1 MKNEQSMWGYLRGL
15 GHKKVEPE
23 YEDMQKRLEH
33 EVIVAGV
40 YGIIGGII
48 ILVILA
54 LAVYGLVR
62 LFI

>member
-1 MKNEQSMWGYLRGL
+1 
-15 GHKKVEPE
+15 
-23 YEDMQKRLEH
+23 MQKRLEH

-40 YGIIGGII
+40 YGIIGGIR